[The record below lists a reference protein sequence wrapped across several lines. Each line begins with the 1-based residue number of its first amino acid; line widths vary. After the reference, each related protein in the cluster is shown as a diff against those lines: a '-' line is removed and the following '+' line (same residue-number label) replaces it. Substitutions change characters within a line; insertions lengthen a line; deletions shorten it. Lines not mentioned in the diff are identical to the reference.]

1 MQLIAVA
8 TYPNFDFPM
17 VDLVYQVAPGRYRLH
32 EGVCS
37 ERPADEGEEIDELE
51 LIEWAALFGEN
62 VIMVEGH
69 AGAWGPRRSRRRAEG
84 RLDSHLSFLS

>member
-37 ERPADEGEEIDELE
+37 ERPADEGEYIDDLE
-51 LIEWAALFGEN
+51 LMEWAAMAGEN
-62 VIMVEGH
+62 VIMVGRH
-69 AGAWGPRRSRRRAEG
+69 AHA
-84 RLDSHLSFLS
+84 

>member
-17 VDLVYQVAPGRYRLH
+17 VDLVYQVAPDRFRLY

-37 ERPADEGEEIDELE
+37 ERPADEGEELSEIEVF
-51 LIEWAALFGEN
+51 EWAALFGEN
-62 VIMVEGH
+62 VIMVGRH
-69 AGAWGPRRSRRRAEG
+69 AGA
-84 RLDSHLSFLS
+84 